1 MYLPVALGT
10 LNSHFLKPSSVHFY
24 VPFLVGKGFL
34 LPVFA
39 LNLPFKHIS
48 ERGFPGG
55 PMAKISSSNAEGMGS
70 VSDQGAKIPHA
81 SRPKNKL

>member
-48 ERGFPGG
+48 ERGFPSG
-55 PMAKISSSNAEGMGS
+55 PMAKTPLSQYRGPGFDPW
-70 VSDQGAKIPHA
+70 VRKIA
-81 SRPKNKL
+81 WRKAW